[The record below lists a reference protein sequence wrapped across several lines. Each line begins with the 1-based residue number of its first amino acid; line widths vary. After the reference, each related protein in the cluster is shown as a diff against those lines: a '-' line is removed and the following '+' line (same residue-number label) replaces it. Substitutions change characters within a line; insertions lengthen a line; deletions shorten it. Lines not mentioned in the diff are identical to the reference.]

1 MPVDK
6 GEKCFRYKN
15 FLNPS
20 KQNSEKAITISQSN
34 IHCHTTTKY
43 HLNPSMIVK
52 FQSERDKMEKRKLT
66 SIKQDFIKSDTSKPE

>member
-6 GEKCFRYKN
+6 GEKMLQIQELLK
-15 FLNPS
+15 S
-20 KQNSEKAITISQSN
+20 KQKNSEKVITVSQSN
-34 IHCHTTTKY
+34 IHCNTTTKH
-43 HLNPSMIVK
+43 HLNPSMTVK